1 MKFKFLNKLCGFAIM
16 FNLLMAP
23 VLANEMEPIPQT
35 TSTAHMLIDQ
45 QTGNVLIEHNPDMQI
60 YPASTTKIMTALLA
74 LEHLNPNDMV
84 TLTEEA
90 FTGMNAYSSTAG
102 LKVGETLSVRDLLY
116 CLMLPSANEAANAI
130 AYEIGEG
137 DLELFAQMMN
147 FRAVQLGA
155 YDTNFVNASGLHDEN
170 HYTTVRDMSII
181 TKAALKNELFCE
193 IVNTAQKSLDPTNLK
208 PDGRMVYT
216 SNYLILRKADSR
228 YYSYADGVKT
238 GFTTPAGACLV
249 SNAKKGSMELISLI
263 YGGERDSSTG
273 YNSTFIDA
281 KEQFE
286 WGFNNHKGETL
297 ISSLGLVTELT
308 VNLSANTDYV
318 GLYAKN
324 DLMGLV
330 PIDYDANNLQLIYH
344 LPESIDA
351 PVEKGQFIGSV
362 EVSYDGV
369 SYGAVELLAVSDIEL
384 SQVLYYVDKI
394 ENFFESEVFQIGF
407 VVFAIIVVISLIDRK
422 SRRRNRVTRMRDR
435 QRSRPTSQQKR
446 PPSYKGKS
454 RYK

>member
-1 MKFKFLNKLCGFAIM
+1 MKFKFLNKLFTFVLI
-16 FNLLMAP
+16 FNLLITTAF
-23 VLANEMEPIPQT
+23 ASEMEPIPET

-45 QTGNVLIEHNPDMQI
+45 NTGNVLIESNADMQI
-60 YPASTTKIMTALLA
+60 YPASTTKIMTALMA
-74 LEHLNPNDMV
+74 LEHLNPNDMI
-84 TLTEEA
+84 TLTDEA

-102 LKVGETLSVRDLLY
+102 LKVGETISVRDLLY

-137 DLELFAQMMN
+137 DLALFAQMMN

-155 YDTNFVNASGLHDEN
+155 YDTNFVNASGLHDDN
-170 HYTTVRDMSII
+170 HYTTARDMSII
-181 TKAALKNELFCE
+181 TKTALKNELFCE
-193 IVNTAQKSLDPTNLK
+193 IVNTAQKSIDPTNLT

-249 SNAKKGSMELISLI
+249 SNAKKGSMQLISLI
-263 YGGERDSSTG
+263 YGGERTSSTG
-273 YNSTFIDA
+273 YNSTFVDA
-281 KEQFE
+281 KAQFE

-297 ISSLGLVTELT
+297 VSSLGLVTEVT
-308 VNLSANTDYV
+308 VNLSAKTDYI

-324 DLMGLV
+324 ELTGLV
-330 PIDYDANNLQLIYH
+330 PIDYDVSNLQMIYH

-351 PVEKGQFIGSV
+351 PIVKGQFIGTV
-362 EVSYDGV
+362 DVSYDGV
-369 SYGAVELLAVSDIEL
+369 SYGSVELLAVSDVEL

-394 ENFFESEVFQIGF
+394 ENFFESDLFQMGF
-407 VVFAIIVVISLIDRK
+407 VVLTIIAIISMIDRK
-422 SRRRNRVTRMRDR
+422 ARRRKRVTRMRDK
-435 QRSRPTSQQKR
+435 QRSRPTAAKKR
-446 PPSYKGKS
+446 PQNYKGKN
-454 RYK
+454 RYR